1 MRADG
6 VLRLLLNSKLYKG
19 LNPTVEGKTVLMT
32 LPNVGEKEM
41 AIICLRVCLSSPPP
55 PLFYCKLLKQ
65 EISDSRCQMQKS
77 QKSSQT
83 ISTNISPSIAP
94 THQSHR
100 NPPSDKHVS
109 RLTPFFHTSDGPTFF
124 YNDKRALTM
133 YFTYNAHPTSSFIVF
148 PLCKTHNAQRE
159 LDESNE
165 RPKSKLECTY
175 VVQDITAQNRLFNTR
190 LHPYIIQIPT

>member
-1 MRADG
+1 MFITP
-6 VLRLLLNSKLYKG
+6 LR
-19 LNPTVEGKTVLMT
+19 
-32 LPNVGEKEM
+32 
-41 AIICLRVCLSSPPP
+41 
-55 PLFYCKLLKQ
+55 LFYCKQLKQ

-100 NPPSDKHVS
+100 NPTSDKHVS
-109 RLTPFFHTSDGPTFF
+109 RLNALFPYIGRPDFFF

-133 YFTYNAHPTSSFIVF
+133 YFTYNAHPTSSLIVF

-165 RPKSKLECTY
+165 KPKSKLECTY
-175 VVQDITAQNRLFNTR
+175 VVQDITTQNRLFNTR